1 MVQCGSGVSVGF
13 SDGVCDSTVWYSS
26 GVRISLVRV
35 KMAQCNDMVVD
46 VCSYTCVVG
55 EKD

>member
-1 MVQCGSGVSVGF
+1 MVQCGSGGSVGF
-13 SDGVCDSTVWYSS
+13 SDGVCGSTVWYSS